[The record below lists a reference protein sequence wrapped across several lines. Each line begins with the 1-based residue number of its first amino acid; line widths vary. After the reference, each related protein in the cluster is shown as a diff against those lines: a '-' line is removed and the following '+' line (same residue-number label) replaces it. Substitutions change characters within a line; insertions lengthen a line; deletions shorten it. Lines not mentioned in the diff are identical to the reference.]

1 MRGMRLPRWLHERGL
16 AVGAG
21 RRLVAGLKL
30 RVGGEEAECPRGSSA
45 VCAARPVDLGHQLVK
60 TLLDVVADAID
71 QSFQL
76 LGVSPEPRTLAT
88 TAACGA
94 LIAESPRAAERDL
107 P

>member
-1 MRGMRLPRWLHERGL
+1 VSPRVKRGQR
-16 AVGAG
+16 
-21 RRLVAGLKL
+21 
-30 RVGGEEAECPRGSSA
+30 
-45 VCAARPVDLGHQLVK
+45 AAQPVDLGHQLVK

-71 QSFQL
+71 HSIQL

-88 TAACGA
+88 TVACGA